1 MTDIQDRTD
10 RRDRTAG
17 DAVPLLQVRDLRVA
31 VMLRSGREDAVRGVN
46 LTLHRGETLAIVGES
61 GSGKSLTALAIAGLL
76 PRGVDARGAV
86 EFNGTNLLD
95 LSPRAMRGVRAKEI
109 GFVFQDPLAALNP
122 TMTVGAQVG
131 EARRGR
137 FAGESRRD
145 RRGGVIEALESVQVP
160 DPDLRADQYP
170 HEFSGGMRQRA
181 MIATARTKRP
191 SLLIADEPT
200 TALDVTVQAQVLKLI
215 ADAKTEDGVATVFIS
230 HDLALVSQIADR
242 VAVMYGGRIVEEGTV
257 EELFTNPKHPY
268 TIGLLGSIA
277 RLDLVRERLVSIPGS
292 PPALGSITVG
302 CRFAPR
308 CERRQGRESCV
319 DVEPGLRNVGAPEER
334 TGHRSACHF
343 NDEAPRVADAD
354 QGEAV

>member
-17 DAVPLLQVRDLRVA
+17 DAVSLLQVRDLRVA

-145 RRGGVIEALESVQVP
+145 RRGAPLTTFTASTCTAVRTFLHAGTRPVTIARRSTPVAPERRDRLG
-160 DPDLRADQYP
+160 RADVAGTAGIRPPRQP
-170 HEFSGGMRQRA
+170 ARGGRAQR
-181 MIATARTKRP
+181 RP
-191 SLLIADEPT
+191 S
-200 TALDVTVQAQVLKLI
+200 
-215 ADAKTEDGVATVFIS
+215 G
-230 HDLALVSQIADR
+230 
-242 VAVMYGGRIVEEGTV
+242 
-257 EELFTNPKHPY
+257 
-268 TIGLLGSIA
+268 
-277 RLDLVRERLVSIPGS
+277 
-292 PPALGSITVG
+292 PP
-302 CRFAPR
+302 PR
-308 CERRQGRESCV
+308 SV
-319 DVEPGLRNVGAPEER
+319 P
-334 TGHRSACHF
+334 RS
-343 NDEAPRVADAD
+343 
-354 QGEAV
+354 G